1 MTERDR
7 QRITRTFIAG
17 PWDGAGSV
25 SRETIGQEDKARH
38 HVSVALSA
46 PATSGILRIKARPTR
61 MSRLVTLST
70 TDVTGKDSV
79 TDFFSGFF
87 DAWSFEFSSALV
99 GASVTDVTVASTGEE
114 LSSTPMPQREDTRR
128 VPTIVL
134 STDWDGAGQ
143 QSAVIDGHE
152 ILPQHHFATA
162 FANASTGGSLVLKG
176 RPLAGGN
183 LVTIKVMDAT
193 GVDSLNLIFS
203 GFYTALSMEFTD
215 GYTGGTVEA
224 RLASTGA
231 VLAEPKPT
239 GDQGPAGPAGATG
252 PPGSTGPTGP
262 TGATGAPGPTG
273 PTGPTGATGATGPAG
288 PAGAGIAWS
297 TVTASRMLSAS
308 GEGVIADSA
317 TLIELTLPTGIAA
330 NVEFAVHSKQAM
342 HRLVSNGNV
351 IDGVGSGNDLTINDG
366 DTAHLIAYGAGL
378 LRIV

>member
-70 TDVTGKDSV
+70 PDVTGKDSV

-239 GDQGPAGPAGATG
+239 GEQGPTGLAGATG
-252 PPGSTGPTGP
+252 PVGPVGPPGPEGPASTVPGPTGP
-262 TGATGAPGPTG
+262 TGATGP
-273 PTGPTGATGATGPAG
+273 TGPAG

-297 TVTASRMLSAS
+297 TVTASRALSAS
-308 GEGVIADSA
+308 GEGVIADST
-317 TLIELTLPTGIAA
+317 TLIELTLPASVAA

-342 HRLVSNGNV
+342 HRVVSNGNV

-366 DTAHLIAYGAGL
+366 DTAHLIAYGTGL